1 MKIYSNEIETT
12 KSVNLLG
19 IEIDNQLSFNQHI
32 LKLSSKTAMQLN
44 AKSRLAKFMGN
55 KGKVGMIDSFVNS
68 NFDYC
73 RLVWHFCSCE
83 SSQKKRKKSKTLPK
97 ISTPRLRSDYGNLIK
112 KNSTAT
118 AEIKRLWTLA
128 TKVFKTVNNNSSSYM
143 KKKITPKTNGKIR

>member
-1 MKIYSNEIETT
+1 
-12 KSVNLLG
+12 
-19 IEIDNQLSFNQHI
+19 
-32 LKLSSKTAMQLN
+32 MQLN

-118 AEIKRLWTLA
+118 AEIKRL
-128 TKVFKTVNNNSSSYM
+128 
-143 KKKITPKTNGKIR
+143 